1 MHDLVSFQRQNTIV
15 VYKDGSCESLE
26 LCLETRKTNKSPS
39 TGARP
44 IVNSDEYTISNAT
57 PFLIASSDTSML
69 TFFATHTISGTVN
82 VVFYKL
88 DSDTLAPSGA
98 VQQLR
103 IARPD
108 SASATLIGHVVVEN
122 EAQPILMTLC
132 KYCSPS
138 SPQPIVPTNP
148 SLAVAITG
156 SDKRI
161 FMMPLRL
168 EETTSQANVPGYFVA
183 MLNLFK
189 VDQPLTIRGVGNDC
203 VAIYGANAQ
212 QEGASLVLY
221 NTRFNVAQSKQFFKV
236 YFNNARIWVLGKHI
250 LLAYGQTLACVSFR
264 IAREQLADMVGS
276 QRNNDFTTPIDQD
289 SINEEAALEEAI
301 TFDATRQ
308 QLANETEN
316 RDGLAVTLQS
326 AVNGGETSTTATT
339 KDHKPHVEVAANV
352 QRDLS
357 QLYAHDVLFDMHR
370 GDLFLSDTVLSQIGS
385 NARDNGFAVDE
396 VLLLATEME
405 KGGASEFDIT
415 ERLIP
420 LLIAAQLADEL
431 VRCLRKYANISDR
444 MLMRSLK
451 FFLNMDN
458 GRTSKEAAPT
468 SRLTIQPSV
477 ARYVNVVLSRSFAA
491 DQLMSYLR
499 SELDFSEV
507 LTLLE
512 YITAQLA
519 AATNDGGGLEEVVQF
534 GDAFNQDLQLL
545 AWFEL
550 IVDAHYQQFV
560 LSHNKDLL
568 ALLGKWSEYINE
580 QIESVRNMKSL
591 SAELYNLVNGK
602 SLATDRQSSKWY
614 SVEMIKLY

>member
-1 MHDLVSFQRQNTIV
+1 MRL
-15 VYKDGSCESLE
+15 L
-26 LCLETRKTNKSPS
+26 
-39 TGARP
+39 
-44 IVNSDEYTISNAT
+44 
-57 PFLIASSDTSML
+57 SS
-69 TFFATHTISGTVN
+69 V
-82 VVFYKL
+82 
-88 DSDTLAPSGA
+88 
-98 VQQLR
+98 
-103 IARPD
+103 
-108 SASATLIGHVVVEN
+108 
-122 EAQPILMTLC
+122 
-132 KYCSPS
+132 
-138 SPQPIVPTNP
+138 
-148 SLAVAITG
+148 G

-161 FMMPLRL
+161 FMLPLRCD
-168 EETTSQANVPGYFVA
+168 EPTSQANVPGYFVA

-264 IAREQLADMVGS
+264 IAREQLAGMVGS
-276 QRNNDFTTPIDQD
+276 QRSNDFTSVIDQD

-301 TFDATRQ
+301 SFDAARQ
-308 QLANETEN
+308 QLANESAP
-316 RDGLAVTLQS
+316 LAVGYAAAAT
-326 AVNGGETSTTATT
+326 NGFEVTATASA
-339 KDHKPHVEVAANV
+339 HVEVAASV

-357 QLYAHDVLFDMHR
+357 RLYGHDVLVDIRR
-370 GDLFLSDTVLSQIGS
+370 GELFLSDTVQVQIGS
-385 NARDNGFAVDE
+385 NVRDSGFEVDE
-396 VLLLATEME
+396 VLLLSAEME

-415 ERLIP
+415 ERVIP
-420 LLIAAQLADEL
+420 MLIAAKLPDEL
-431 VRCLRKYANISDR
+431 VRCLRKYVNISDR
-444 MLMRSLK
+444 MLMKALK
-451 FFLNMDN
+451 YFLNWSTTASTDDAAVDN
-458 GRTSKEAAPT
+458 GHSSAVSTVRRQ
-468 SRLTIQPSV
+468 RLVIDP
-477 ARYVNVVLSRSFAA
+477 ARATYVNVVLSRSFAA
-491 DQLMSYLR
+491 DQLMGYLR

-507 LTLLE
+507 LCLLE
-512 YITAQLA
+512 HITTLLA
-519 AATNDGGGLEEVVQF
+519 AATNDGGDDAVAAAGGLEEMVQF

-568 ALLGKWSEYINE
+568 ALLNKWTEYINE

>member
-1 MHDLVSFQRQNTIV
+1 
-15 VYKDGSCESLE
+15 
-26 LCLETRKTNKSPS
+26 
-39 TGARP
+39 
-44 IVNSDEYTISNAT
+44 
-57 PFLIASSDTSML
+57 
-69 TFFATHTISGTVN
+69 
-82 VVFYKL
+82 
-88 DSDTLAPSGA
+88 
-98 VQQLR
+98 
-103 IARPD
+103 
-108 SASATLIGHVVVEN
+108 
-122 EAQPILMTLC
+122 
-132 KYCSPS
+132 
-138 SPQPIVPTNP
+138 
-148 SLAVAITG
+148 
-156 SDKRI
+156 
-161 FMMPLRL
+161 MMPLRCD
-168 EETTSQANVPGYFVA
+168 EPTSQANVPGYFVA

-264 IAREQLADMVGS
+264 IHREQLAGMVGS
-276 QRNNDFTTPIDQD
+276 QRSNDYTSIIDQD

-301 TFDATRQ
+301 SFDAARQ
-308 QLANETEN
+308 QLANES
-316 RDGLAVTLQS
+316 RPS
-326 AVNGGETSTTATT
+326 AGEAITTTAPAATNGFETT
-339 KDHKPHVEVAANV
+339 AASTQVAEVAASV

-357 QLYAHDVLFDMHR
+357 RLYGHDVLVDIRR
-370 GDLFLSDTVLSQIGS
+370 GELFLSDTVQVQIGS
-385 NARDNGFAVDE
+385 NIRDSGFDVDE
-396 VLLLATEME
+396 VLLLSAEME

-415 ERLIP
+415 ERVIP
-420 LLIAAQLADEL
+420 MLIAAQLPDEL

-444 MLMRSLK
+444 MLMKALK
-451 FFLNMDN
+451 YFLNMSTTAAAVAEEGN
-458 GRTSKEAAPT
+458 GNSSGAVSTVRRQRLVIDPARAA
-468 SRLTIQPSV
+468 
-477 ARYVNVVLSRSFAA
+477 YVNVVLSRSFAA
-491 DQLMSYLR
+491 DQLMGYLR

-507 LTLLE
+507 LCLLE
-512 YITAQLA
+512 HITALLA
-519 AATNDGGGLEEVVQF
+519 AATGDGGCGAGGLEEMVQF

-568 ALLGKWSEYINE
+568 ALLSKWTEYINE